1 MENKEEKE
9 TIKLHIL
16 KCLFISN
23 LIIIL
28 VGFMMFLPTQGGES
42 GGLELFMCLIA
53 TIFYCFSTLP
63 MLILIP
69 IRIKN
74 FWLHCLIFVFLPYLF
89 SLPLIVSF
97 ITGSLDSNVR
107 EFSSFDY
114 LLLLQSIF
122 VFIIASVNCYLY
134 ERLIK
139 NLQNENS

>member
-9 TIKLHIL
+9 TIKYHIL

-28 VGFMMFLPTQGGES
+28 VGFMMFPTRGGEG
-42 GGLELFMCLIA
+42 GGLDQVICLTT
-53 TIFYCFSTLP
+53 TILYCFSTLP

-74 FWLHCLIFVFLPYLF
+74 FWSHFLIFIFLPYLF
-89 SLPLIVSF
+89 SLPLILSL
-97 ITGSLDSNVR
+97 IIGSLDTNVR

-114 LLLLQSIF
+114 LLLLQSTS

-134 ERLIK
+134 EGLIK